1 MSTESESETG
11 TGTADRGT
19 TAPSS
24 SINLESVRAVAK
36 KDFQD
41 SVRSWLFWGLSLFF
55 FTLLVATTGVVSYF
69 GEDIAA
75 QGATTDV
82 LVGFVSEITRLII
95 PLIALILGWKAI
107 AGERESGSIK
117 ILLSLPHSRKDV
129 LLGKLIGRSAVLSLS
144 LTIGF
149 VLAAAVVA
157 VLLGGFDVADYV
169 GLLLVS
175 IVYGIA
181 YTSIAVSLSS
191 LTRSTTIAGA
201 AMFGV
206 FILFYVV
213 WNALTSVASLLADR
227 GVPFFETISYTT
239 EMQGQEVELERLP
252 DWVYFVVNLDPGE
265 AYGRTLTLVTDT
277 DMIELQAQ
285 LNEEMFGGE
294 LPFFLQDW
302 FALLILVFWIVVPIA
317 VALYRFDRVDL

>member
-1 MSTESESETG
+1 MSSEPATG
-11 TGTADRGT
+11 AETADGDRT
-19 TAPSS
+19 SPSS

-69 GEDIAA
+69 GEDLAA

-149 VLAAAVVA
+149 ALAAAVVA
-157 VLLGGFDVADYV
+157 VLLGGFDVGDYV
-169 GLLLVS
+169 GLLAVS

-227 GVPFFETISYTT
+227 GVPLFETISYTT

-302 FALLILVFWIVVPIA
+302 FALLILVFWIVVPIV

>member
-1 MSTESESETG
+1 MSTEPETG

-24 SINLESVRAVAK
+24 SITLESVRAVAK

-41 SVRSWLFWGLSLFF
+41 SVRSWMFWGLSIFF

-95 PLIALILGWKAI
+95 PLIALVLGWKAI

-129 LLGKLIGRSAVLSLS
+129 LLGKLLGRSAVLSLS
-144 LTIGF
+144 LTLGF
-149 VLAAAVVA
+149 VLAAVVVA
-157 VLLGGFDVADYV
+157 VLLGGFDVGDYV
-169 GLLLVS
+169 GLLAVS

-191 LTRSTTIAGA
+191 LTRSTTVAGA

-206 FILFYVV
+206 FVLFYVV
-213 WNALTSVASLLADR
+213 WNTLTTAASLLADR
-227 GVPFFETISYTT
+227 NVPFFDTITYTT
-239 EMQGQEVELERLP
+239 EIQGQEVELERLP

-302 FALLILVFWIVVPIA
+302 FALLILVFWIVVPIV

>member
-1 MSTESESETG
+1 MSTESETE

-24 SINLESVRAVAK
+24 SITLESVRAVAK

-69 GEDIAA
+69 GEDLAA

-95 PLIALILGWKAI
+95 PLIALVLGWKAI

-129 LLGKLIGRSAVLSLS
+129 LLGKLLGRSAVLSLS
-144 LTIGF
+144 LTLGF
-149 VLAAAVVA
+149 VLAAVVVA
-157 VLLGGFDVADYV
+157 VLLGGFDVGDYI
-169 GLLLVS
+169 GLLAVS

-191 LTRSTTIAGA
+191 LTRSTTVAGA

-227 GVPFFETISYTT
+227 GIPFFDTISYTT
-239 EMQGQEVELERLP
+239 EVQGQEVELERLP